1 MKRKKS
7 ILRLLKA
14 RGLFVTSLLAPMIGY
29 AATTEI
35 SDLVIADVTDRS
47 LSIIFT
53 TSEKASPALAVFT
66 DEGATAPAT
75 NIEVVQFPV
84 HTGDP
89 AISGQFRPYSI
100 ANIVNGAKSRFIV
113 KLEVQGLEPE
123 TNYYLKPSVTS
134 ESSGEETVCPD
145 AGSDYCPRIFYL
157 RPSATSESS
166 DEETACPDTDFD
178 DCQGV
183 EEVPLIIETA
193 KGGVHA
199 ELDISSGNTQMYL
212 NDQIIIDT
220 EQGNIGD
227 LVIIAVEGARYPLS
241 AFVGDGIEAPR
252 AIADLN
258 NLYSESDNTLLRI
271 EGSMPDGQRG
281 DFGEAAQVRLYQGI
295 EGVNTLY
302 RGIGINSGKGQAVP
316 LNKSALGDC
325 NLSGTVNG
333 YDQLLLN
340 WVVDNGPL
348 AELQRKIAF
357 HPALCD
363 LYKEGGIE
371 SLSMA
376 PEINEEDLTR
386 LKEFLVGSKTT
397 DELPEEPVQ

>member
-7 ILRLLKA
+7 ILHLRKA
-14 RGLFVTSLLAPMIGY
+14 QGLVVASLLAPMIGH

-35 SDLVIADVTDRS
+35 SDLMIADVTDRS

-66 DEGATAPAT
+66 DEGATAPAAD
-75 NIEVVQFPV
+75 IEIVQFPV

-89 AISGQFRPYSI
+89 AISGQFRSHSI
-100 ANIVNGAKSRFIV
+100 AGIVNGAKSRFIV

-123 TNYYLKPSVTS
+123 ATYYLRPSATS

-145 AGSDYCPRIFYL
+145 AGSDYCLGIEAEAL
-157 RPSATSESS
+157 T
-166 DEETACPDTDFD
+166 
-178 DCQGV
+178 
-183 EEVPLIIETA
+183 IETA

-199 ELDISSGNTQMYL
+199 ELDISSGNTQLYL
-212 NDQIIIDT
+212 NDQVIIDT
-220 EQGNIGD
+220 EQGNTGD
-227 LVIIAVEGARYPLS
+227 LAIIAVEGARYPLS
-241 AFVGDGIEAPR
+241 AFVGDGIEAPK
-252 AIADLN
+252 AIVDLN
-258 NLYSESDNTLLRI
+258 NLYSETGNGLLRI
-271 EGSMPDGQRG
+271 EGSMPDVQRG
-281 DFGEAAQVRLYQGI
+281 DFGEAAQVRLYRGI
-295 EGVNTLY
+295 EGINTVY

-316 LNKSALGDC
+316 LNNSALGDC
-325 NLSGTVNG
+325 NLNGTVNG

-340 WVVDNGPL
+340 WVVDNNPL

-363 LYKEGGIE
+363 LYKEGGID

-386 LKEFLVGSKTT
+386 LKEFLVGIKTAN
-397 DELPEEPVQ
+397 ELSEEPVQ